1 MTEQR
6 ARGVRGFVASLRG
19 MMMVAVVGVSLTG
32 CDAGT
37 PPKNE
42 LRFKTDEFVIRVAP
56 EQRPTRALEP
66 THWRVV
72 VNDIKTGAPIQ
83 GGQGRIFATN
93 RDRKTVANGL
103 SETGELGTY
112 RTNLMFVTAGMWA
125 MGLQFRRDS
134 TKALQRTEDWTQ
146 DIMVADEPGDFT
158 TPQSSR
164 APQDQRE
171 TVVPDKGAPPAA
183 KPAPAPKKEP

>member
-6 ARGVRGFVASLRG
+6 ARGVRGLVASFRG
-19 MMMVAVVGVSLTG
+19 MMMVAVASVSLAA

-42 LRFKTDEFVIRVAP
+42 LRFKTDEFVIRVSP

-66 THWRVV
+66 TYWRVV

-83 GGQGRIFATN
+83 GGEGRIFATN
-93 RDRKTVANGL
+93 RDSKTVANGL

-146 DIMVADEPGDFT
+146 DIMMADEPGDFT
-158 TPQSSR
+158 TPQSTR

-171 TVVPDKGAPPAA
+171 TVLPEKSAPSGA